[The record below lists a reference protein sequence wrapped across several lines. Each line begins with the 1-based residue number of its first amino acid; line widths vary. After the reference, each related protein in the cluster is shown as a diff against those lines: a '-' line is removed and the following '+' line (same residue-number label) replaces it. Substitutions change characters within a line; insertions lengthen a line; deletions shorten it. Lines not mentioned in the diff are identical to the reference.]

1 MIVCN
6 VFDIEE
12 LEKLEAEE
20 AVRVGILGSEML
32 LVYLLSNIDEPSVF
46 IVDWS
51 FIFLMSLFSFKLFAD
66 LKIFDIIEMLF
77 DI

>member
-20 AVRVGILGSEML
+20 AVRVERISRS
-32 LVYLLSNIDEPSVF
+32 LVGGPSIAMYKLTDTGDRYHSN
-46 IVDWS
+46 
-51 FIFLMSLFSFKLFAD
+51 L
-66 LKIFDIIEMLF
+66 
-77 DI
+77 